1 LLDLGHFRARA
12 DFDGVVKKSVNI
24 QLFVEESEHLEVSQK
39 LRFRLFKELLCL
51 LLLG

>member
-1 LLDLGHFRARA
+1 MKRKVSGNKEFSNNL
-12 DFDGVVKKSVNI
+12 SY